1 MCSVESKG
9 VSPLELDSAFLSPVS
24 PAQIP
29 ASSSFLDSHVPSLQE
44 NTLSL
49 EFFAPALKRISL
61 PSPLPYTVTLACLP
75 TLNIVRLYKPHISE
89 GADIT
94 LQEGL

>member
-1 MCSVESKG
+1 MLSGEQG

-29 ASSSFLDSHVPSLQE
+29 GSSSFLDSHVPSLQ

-94 LQEGL
+94 LQEDL